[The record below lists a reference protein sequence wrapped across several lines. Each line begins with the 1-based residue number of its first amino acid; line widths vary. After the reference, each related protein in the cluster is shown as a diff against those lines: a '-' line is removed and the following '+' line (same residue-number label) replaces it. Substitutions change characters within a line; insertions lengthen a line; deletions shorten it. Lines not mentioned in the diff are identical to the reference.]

1 MKTSSIILNTLL
13 ASAAGVAV
21 GLLFAPQKGSKT
33 RRKILDKNQEYSDYM
48 SDSFDDIVDSVSDSL
63 ESIDEETKKLATKA
77 NKRIKKA
84 VSEVNSGLK

>member
-33 RRKILDKNQEYSDYM
+33 RRKILNKNQVNEISRY
-48 SDSFDDIVDSVSDSL
+48 I
-63 ESIDEETKKLATKA
+63 ESYIR
-77 NKRIKKA
+77 N
-84 VSEVNSGLK
+84 N